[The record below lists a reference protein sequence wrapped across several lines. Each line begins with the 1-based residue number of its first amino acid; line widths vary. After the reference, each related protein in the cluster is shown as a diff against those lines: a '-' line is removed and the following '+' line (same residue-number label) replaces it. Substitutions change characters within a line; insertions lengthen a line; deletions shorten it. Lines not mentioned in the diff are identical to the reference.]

1 VAFGYP
7 VSLEVAGRKAVVIG
21 ELAVAEGKADHLL
34 AAGAAVTVVATA
46 PQSTLA
52 RLEREGRAR
61 VVRREYRPGDLQGAF
76 VCVASSG
83 DPAVREA
90 VFREGRAGGALVN
103 VMDDI
108 PHCDF
113 AAPAVVRRGDL
124 TIAVSTGGRS
134 PALARRL
141 RIELS
146 RQFGPEWEE
155 LLEVVGTVRGETLA
169 ALPELAERSRRW
181 QRALDTDELLALLRE
196 GRRDEARARLLDRLT
211 GEGVA

>member
-1 VAFGYP
+1 MAFGYP
-7 VSLEVAGRKAVVIG
+7 VSLELAGRKAVVIG
-21 ELAVAEGKADHLL
+21 ELAVAEGKADQLL
-34 AAGAAVTVVATA
+34 AAGAAVMVVATA
-46 PQSTLA
+46 PGSTLE
-52 RLEREGRAR
+52 RLEREGGAR
-61 VVRREYRPGDLQGAF
+61 VVRRAYQPGDLEDAF
-76 VCVASSG
+76 VCVASSD

-90 VFREGRAGGALVN
+90 IYREGRAAGVLVN

-108 PHCDF
+108 SHCDF

-124 TIAVSTGGRS
+124 TISVATGGRS

-155 LLEVVGTVRGETLA
+155 LLDIVGTVRGETLG
-169 ALPELAERSRRW
+169 ALPDLAERSRRW